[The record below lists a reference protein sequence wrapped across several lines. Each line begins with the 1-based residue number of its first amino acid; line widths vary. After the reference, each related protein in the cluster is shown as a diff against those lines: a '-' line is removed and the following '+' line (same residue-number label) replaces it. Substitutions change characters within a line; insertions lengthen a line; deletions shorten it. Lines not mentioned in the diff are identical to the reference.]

1 MKNPMSCNQLR
12 AIAMRQDYSKN
23 RGAPKRQLGCDRY
36 RYQHMVYQLLPTV
49 TGLEVTLIST
59 RHADVETSKTT
70 CHDLPN
76 FGSPLVPSGKLT

>member
-1 MKNPMSCNQLR
+1 MAEHTAFMKNPMSCNQLR
-12 AIAMRQDYSKN
+12 AIANK
-23 RGAPKRQLGCDRY
+23 GARKRQLGCDRY
-36 RYQHMVYQLLPTV
+36 RYQDMVYQLLPTV

-59 RHADVETSKTT
+59 RHADVDTSKTT